1 MPNRLMNLP
10 PVLPAL
16 HATAASYARTGNP
29 LDVWTQL
36 CAVVGFWDWN
46 VARHATLEQLGRVL
60 PRKARTTGVK
70 LPPCVSPDW
79 RATRL
84 RGHEGVFETSC

>member
-16 HATAASYARTGNP
+16 HATAASYARSNNP

-36 CAVVGFWDWN
+36 SAVVAFWDWDMAGHM
-46 VARHATLEQLGRVL
+46 ARTQLGRVL
-60 PRKARTTGVK
+60 RRGKQASGVK

-84 RGHEGVFETSC
+84 RAGGAETIC

>member
-16 HATAASYARTGNP
+16 HATAASYARSNNP

-36 CAVVGFWDWN
+36 SAVVAFWDWDMAGHM
-46 VARHATLEQLGRVL
+46 VRTQLGRVL
-60 PRKARTTGVK
+60 RRGKQASGVK

-84 RGHEGVFETSC
+84 RAGGAETIC